1 MTLHMHAMRAEMRET
16 SHHSVSVGKR
26 GLGTTDV
33 STVCDGDAP
42 RPEGPQGG
50 NFVHQYFGRWIF
62 VGILGR
68 IQSPPCGLAEKKKN
82 TGSSYTKCLET
93 NNSIFMATMLS
104 IL

>member
-1 MTLHMHAMRAEMRET
+1 MHAMRAEMRET

-82 TGSSYTKCLET
+82 RQLIHEVLRDK
-93 NNSIFMATMLS
+93 
-104 IL
+104 